1 METYEHLLLSLR
13 QVNQAIYVHS
23 KLLSKESGL
32 TGPQLLVMKKIAE
45 QVGPMAKNIARQ
57 VNQSPATVTSI
68 IDRLEAKNLVQR
80 TRSTDDKRRVE
91 LYLTEQ
97 GTALLRQAPL
107 PIQAHFIERFQALEN
122 WEQNQLLSAVQR
134 IATMMEG

>member
-32 TGPQLLVMKKIAE
+32 TGPQLLEMKKIAE

-80 TRSTDDKRRVE
+80 T
-91 LYLTEQ
+91 
-97 GTALLRQAPL
+97 
-107 PIQAHFIERFQALEN
+107 
-122 WEQNQLLSAVQR
+122 
-134 IATMMEG
+134 